1 MIGKAKNGLIYKD
14 LTHSII
20 GAAMEV
26 HRELKPGFTE
36 KIYEKALTIELDL
49 RKIPFQV
56 QKEVQVEYKGRIV
69 GDHILDVIVD
79 EKVIVEL
86 KAVEQIDKVHEAQL
100 IGYLKASKCRIGLL
114 INFSKASLEWKRI
127 LLKDNL

>member
-1 MIGKAKNGLIYKD
+1 MRGKAKDGLIYEE

-20 GAAMEV
+20 GATMEV
-26 HRELKPGFTE
+26 HRELKPGFAE
-36 KIYEKALTIELDL
+36 KIYENALAIELDL

-56 QKEVQVEYKGRIV
+56 QKNIQITYKGKPA
-69 GDHILDVIVD
+69 GEHIMDMIVD

-86 KAVEQIDKVHEAQL
+86 KAVEQLEGIHEAQL
-100 IGYLKASKCRIGLL
+100 IGYLKAAKCKIGLL
-114 INFSKASLEWKRI
+114 INFSQESLEWKRI

>member
-1 MIGKAKNGLIYKD
+1 MSGKAKDGLIYEE

-26 HRELKPGFTE
+26 HRELKPGFAE
-36 KIYEKALTIELDL
+36 KIYENALAIELDL

-56 QKEVQVEYKGRIV
+56 QKSIQVKYKGKLA
-69 GDHILDVIVD
+69 GDHVLDMIID

-86 KAVEQIDKVHEAQL
+86 KAVEQIGSIHEAQL

-114 INFSKASLEWKRI
+114 INFSQESLEWKRI

>member
-1 MIGKAKNGLIYKD
+1 MSGKAKDGLIYEN

-36 KIYEKALTIELDL
+36 KIYENALTIEFDL
-49 RKIPFQV
+49 RKIPFKAQNKIQV
-56 QKEVQVEYKGRIV
+56 IYKGKIV
-69 GDHILDVIVD
+69 GDHILDIIVD
-79 EKVIVEL
+79 GKVIVEL
-86 KAVEQIDKVHEAQL
+86 KAVEQINNVHEAQL

-114 INFSKASLEWKRI
+114 INFSKESLEWKRI
-127 LLKDNL
+127 LLKDNF